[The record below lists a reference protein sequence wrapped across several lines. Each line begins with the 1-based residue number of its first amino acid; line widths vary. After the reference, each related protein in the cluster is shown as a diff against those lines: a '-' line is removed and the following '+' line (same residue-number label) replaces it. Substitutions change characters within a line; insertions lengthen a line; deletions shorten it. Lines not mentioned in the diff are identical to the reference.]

1 MMQTINLSEQ
11 LLAAMPIQAVC
22 RITTDSFTLV
32 RISFMIAADPSNI
45 EPGHTSVLDSFAM
58 KYTLSA
64 IPSSY
69 RLSFDW
75 R

>member
-1 MMQTINLSEQ
+1 MLSVMALDFLTIIKPS
-11 LLAAMPIQAVC
+11 
-22 RITTDSFTLV
+22 
-32 RISFMIAADPSNI
+32 ISFMIAADPSNI
-45 EPGHTSVLDSFAM
+45 EPGHTSVFDSFAM